1 MTPDIKILYE
11 NASIVVALKPSGVDS
26 QTSSGKNMVDILSEI
41 TGSVIYPVHRLDR
54 DTAGVTVYAKTSSA
68 AASLSSA
75 FSEGTVEKTY
85 LAVTIGVPTE
95 TEGTYRDFLYHDAKR
110 NKSFVV
116 DKKRNGV
123 REAVLSYSVVSVI
136 PEMSVSPSENASLA
150 LVKIKLQTGRT
161 HQVRVQFASRK
172 TPLYGDA
179 RYGGKAADSSKPSLV
194 CVSLSFPDPES
205 KKFLTFTYS
214 PSGGV
219 WDLFSDLKNHIE

>member
-11 NASIVVALKPSGVDS
+11 DASVIIALKPAGVDS
-26 QTSSGKNMVDILSEI
+26 QTSSGKNMVDILSEV

-54 DTAGVTVYAKTSSA
+54 DTVGVMVYAKTSA
-68 AASLSSA
+68 AAATLSSA

-85 LAVTIGVPTE
+85 LAVTLGVPTE
-95 TEGTYRDFLYHDAKR
+95 KEGTYRDLLYHDAKR

-123 REAVLSYSVVSVI
+123 REAILLYSVVSVI
-136 PEMSVSPSENASLA
+136 PEMSVSPSENAALA

-161 HQVRVQFASRK
+161 HQIRVQFASRK

-179 RYGGKAADSSKPSLV
+179 RYGGKTPDSSKPTLA
-194 CVSLSFPDPES
+194 CVLLSFHHPETGE
-205 KKFLTFTYS
+205 KMTFEFTPHGGIWDKFS
-214 PSGGV
+214 
-219 WDLFSDLKNHIE
+219 I